1 MFPFSEA
8 CQGLERT
15 VRDLAAKGEK
25 KIELTVE
32 GGDIE
37 LDRLVLE
44 SIRDPLLHL
53 VRNAVDH
60 GIEPAAQRRAA
71 GKAEIGRIVITAAL
85 RGGRVE
91 IQVKDD
97 GRGLDRNAIAGKLR
111 AGGQAVPEDARELA
125 LSIFAPGFSTAA
137 AVTEVSGRGVGLDIV
152 KTQLAAMRGTVAVA
166 AAPAPGSGTV
176 FTLDVPLTLTS
187 VRAVL
192 AVIGDQRYAVD
203 TSSVER
209 VIRIA
214 PSEIRPIGERETV
227 SFAGVPVPVVTLAE
241 ALGLPERPLPEAEKT
256 PALVLSIGDRRVA
269 LAVDSVD
276 AEREVVVRALG
287 PRLKRL
293 PGIAGGTILADG
305 TIALI
310 LNVAD
315 LIDRALE
322 LPGKVRLAAAATDA
336 DAVRKRL
343 LVVDDSA
350 TIRTLEKSI
359 LEAAGYD
366 VMIAVDGEEALQIL
380 LERGADLVV
389 SDVEMPR
396 MDGFSLT
403 EAIRASK
410 RFRDLPVVLVTAME
424 SDADKARGM
433 AAGANAYRPK
443 SAFDQQDLIAT
454 IQRIL

>member
-1 MFPFSEA
+1 
-8 CQGLERT
+8 
-15 VRDLAAKGEK
+15 
-25 KIELTVE
+25 
-32 GGDIE
+32 
-37 LDRLVLE
+37 
-44 SIRDPLLHL
+44 
-53 VRNAVDH
+53 
-60 GIEPAAQRRAA
+60 
-71 GKAEIGRIVITAAL
+71 
-85 RGGRVE
+85 
-91 IQVKDD
+91 
-97 GRGLDRNAIAGKLR
+97 
-111 AGGQAVPEDARELA
+111 
-125 LSIFAPGFSTAA
+125 
-137 AVTEVSGRGVGLDIV
+137 
-152 KTQLAAMRGTVAVA
+152 
-166 AAPAPGSGTV
+166 
-176 FTLDVPLTLTS
+176 
-187 VRAVL
+187 
-192 AVIGDQRYAVD
+192 
-203 TSSVER
+203 
-209 VIRIA
+209 
-214 PSEIRPIGERETV
+214 
-227 SFAGVPVPVVTLAE
+227 
-241 ALGLPERPLPEAEKT
+241 
-256 PALVLSIGDRRVA
+256 
-269 LAVDSVD
+269 
-276 AEREVVVRALG
+276 VVVRALG

-322 LPGKVRLAAAATDA
+322 LPGKVRLAAAAT